1 MQMNFN
7 AIRLLRMV
15 VLLTLTIFGFDH
27 VNAQNFDQEYL
38 NWKAKQQAQDARLGS
53 SRTDGNYYLSKPS
66 LNTVSGNKIRL
77 NSATSEQLQQ
87 LSGIGEKKA
96 EAILQYRQQ
105 HGKFKT
111 VDELQQVK
119 GIGPKL
125 LQKNKDRLTL

>member
-1 MQMNFN
+1 MNFN

-53 SRTDGNYYLSKPS
+53 SRTDGSYYLSKPS

>member
-53 SRTDGNYYLSKPS
+53 RCRRRN
-66 LNTVSGNKIRL
+66 
-77 NSATSEQLQQ
+77 
-87 LSGIGEKKA
+87 
-96 EAILQYRQQ
+96 QY
-105 HGKFKT
+105 
-111 VDELQQVK
+111 VD
-119 GIGPKL
+119 
-125 LQKNKDRLTL
+125 

>member
-15 VLLTLTIFGFDH
+15 MLLTLMIFGFDH

-53 SRTDGNYYLSKPS
+53 SHTDGNYYLSKPS

-111 VDELQQVK
+111 VDELQQIK

>member
-1 MQMNFN
+1 MQLNFN
-7 AIRLLRMV
+7 AIRLLRI
-15 VLLTLTIFGFDH
+15 LTLFTFLIFGLDR
-27 VNAQNFDQEYL
+27 VNAQNFDQQYL
-38 NWKAKQQAQDARLGS
+38 NWKAQQQAQDARLGS
-53 SRTDGNYYLSKPS
+53 SRTDANYYLSKPS

-111 VDELQQVK
+111 IDELQQIK
-119 GIGPKL
+119 GIGSKL
-125 LQKNKDRLTL
+125 LQKNKDRLAL

>member
-53 SRTDGNYYLSKPS
+53 SRTDENYYLSKPS
-66 LNTVSGNKIRL
+66 LNKVSGNKIRL

-111 VDELQQVK
+111 VDELQQIK

>member
-7 AIRLLRMV
+7 AIRLWRMV
-15 VLLTLTIFGFDH
+15 MLLTLTIFGFDH

>member
-66 LNTVSGNKIRL
+66 LNKVSGNKIRL

>member
-1 MQMNFN
+1 
-7 AIRLLRMV
+7 MV

-53 SRTDGNYYLSKPS
+53 SRTDGSYYLSKPS

>member
-15 VLLTLTIFGFDH
+15 MLLTLTIFGFDH